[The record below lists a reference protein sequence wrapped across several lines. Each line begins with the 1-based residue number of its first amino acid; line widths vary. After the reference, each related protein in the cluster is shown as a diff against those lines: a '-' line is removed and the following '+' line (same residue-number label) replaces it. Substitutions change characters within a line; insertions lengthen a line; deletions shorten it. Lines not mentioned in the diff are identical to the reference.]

1 MLSSSW
7 RHYYV
12 ACSKQVDSMGLCPFS
27 WYFSLPHFL
36 PPFSCFPGNKP
47 VCNKLLA
54 PAWCGKWQW
63 AEFENT
69 SLRSGNT
76 SLCWKIHLCGRDLHE
91 NHISPFSSFLFALT
105 IHQAWRGHE
114 RNNELWEQGL
124 SPAQTFNFW
133 KSSHFLAWSKPTTT
147 LLKNAGCK
155 NPRYP
160 ALSFYSKSQKSD
172 IKIALTSIL
181 CHWQAKMKNRREIQY
196 SYVENNFELHR
207 SSWLNCALR
216 GDEAEYWVSNTDSV

>member
-1 MLSSSW
+1 
-7 RHYYV
+7 
-12 ACSKQVDSMGLCPFS
+12 MGLCPFS

-91 NHISPFSSFLFALT
+91 NHISPFSSFFFALT
-105 IHQAWRGHE
+105 IRQAWRGHE
-114 RNNELWEQGL
+114 IKNVLWEQGL
-124 SPAQTFNFW
+124 SLAPTFNFW
-133 KSSHFLAWSKPTTT
+133 TFFPFLAWSKPTTT
-147 LLKNAGCK
+147 LLRNAGCK
-155 NPRYP
+155 NHRYL
-160 ALSFYSKSQKSD
+160 ALFFYS
-172 IKIALTSIL
+172 
-181 CHWQAKMKNRREIQY
+181 N
-196 SYVENNFELHR
+196 HR
-207 SSWLNCALR
+207 SWTSKFHQHLFYVIDKRRWRTGGNYNIQTY
-216 GDEAEYWVSNTDSV
+216 GK